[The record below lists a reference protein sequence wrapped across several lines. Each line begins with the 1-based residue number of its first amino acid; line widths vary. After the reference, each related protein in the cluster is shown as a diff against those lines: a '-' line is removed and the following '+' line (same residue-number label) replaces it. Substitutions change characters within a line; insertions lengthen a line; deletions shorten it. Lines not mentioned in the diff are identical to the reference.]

1 MRKRGKAGG
10 YLSLILFLALGAFI
24 GDLIGEVLANY
35 VEIFGVYAQ
44 LGFSP
49 VNLKLLHLFDLTLG
63 LSLRINMVGALGGM
77 LAVFLWWR

>member
-35 VEIFGVYAQ
+35 VAILGVYGQ

-49 VNLKLLHLFDLTLG
+49 VNLSLLNLFDVTFG
-63 LSLRINMVGALGGM
+63 LNLKVNLMGALGGM